1 MTQQLDAQWHQLLR
15 AWMEMNP
22 ETLGALLSNRP
33 EATWVGPSPKAFW
46 QGRAAI
52 VAGLSGSSVS
62 RELAALETQ
71 TLDAHDE
78 GSWGWV
84 LYRGMTGS
92 AMLQVSSVWI
102 READTWRVLLL
113 HAAWSEVKPADLLTG
128 TRQTMLTWARLIEN
142 PAQLPLAYRGIITD
156 RLGLEAPFPYMVL
169 VPVFADPTLALPEQV
184 IFEQDGVLVILARR
198 GEEVT
203 ESAYPLGEIWS
214 VETGSVLLQSWLTLE
229 GRTRAGTWATT
240 TLAFSTA
247 SHALLKPFVQ
257 RIRAFGPKASLKA
270 SSAPAPE
277 FDVKFTRE
285 VEETL
290 LPDEGILARLWRPN
304 IALPAPLASTWPF
317 YNAERVNH
325 LVLLT
330 DRELILM
337 WDKVPEAAGEDEGY
351 GMVRRY
357 IPLRHIT
364 GVSVREDA
372 FGAPSLALTL
382 GGTIELERLF
392 TVNQRI
398 ELEELVYKINAAVQS
413 LA

>member
-1 MTQQLDAQWHQLLR
+1 MIRLEEQWHHLLR
-15 AWMEMNP
+15 AWME
-22 ETLGALLSNRP
+22 LDGRALDALLSTRP
-33 EATWVGPSPKAFW
+33 ETTWIGPSPKALW
-46 QGRAAI
+46 QGRTAI
-52 VAGLSGSSVS
+52 LAGLSSSPWG

-71 TLDAHDE
+71 ALDAHDE
-78 GSWGWV
+78 GAWGWV
-84 LYRGMTGS
+84 MYRGVTGS
-92 AMLQVSSVWI
+92 ALLQVTSVWV
-102 READTWRVLLL
+102 READTWRLLLL

-128 TRQTMLTWARLIEN
+128 TRQTMLTWARLIET
-142 PAQLPLAYRGIITD
+142 PAQLPLAYRGMVA
-156 RLGLEAPFPYMVL
+156 RRFGAEAPFPYMVL
-169 VPVFADPTLALPEQV
+169 VPAFTDPALALPEQV
-184 IFEQDGVLVILARR
+184 MFEQDGVLVILARR

-203 ESAYPLGEIWS
+203 ECAYPLGDLWS
-214 VETGSVLLQSWLTLE
+214 VETGSVLLQSWLTLD
-229 GRTRAGTWATT
+229 GRTRDGTWATT

-270 SSAPAPE
+270 SPVPATE
-277 FDVKFTRE
+277 FDAKFIHE
-285 VEETL
+285 VEEAL
-290 LPDEGILARLWRPN
+290 LPDETIIARLWRPN
-304 IALPAPLASTWPF
+304 IALPAPLASAWPF

-325 LVLLT
+325 LALLT

-357 IPLRHIT
+357 IPLKHIT
-364 GVSVREDA
+364 EASIREDA

-382 GGTIELERLF
+382 GGTVKLERLF

-398 ELEELVYKINAAVQS
+398 ELEELVHKINAAVQA